1 MTSLS
6 ACSGRALC
14 LVISDANPSAE
25 HARPGERR
33 RGRKTP
39 PPAKPATFPGMFPA
53 DDPVVAELLAS
64 PTLMRL
70 AYVGA
75 HGQPHVVPIWYR
87 YADGRFTVVTGPKAD
102 KVRHI
107 SQRPRVSFTIDTD
120 RPPYHVLLVDG
131 VATVEQV
138 EGMAP
143 EYPDIVRRFLGPG
156 ADAYLARMEGRVKRQ
171 VRITIEPKTWRI
183 LDFVKRTPKSLS

>member
-1 MTSLS
+1 
-6 ACSGRALC
+6 
-14 LVISDANPSAE
+14 
-25 HARPGERR
+25 
-33 RGRKTP
+33 
-39 PPAKPATFPGMFPA
+39 MFPA

-64 PTLMRL
+64 RILMRL

-75 HGQPHVVPIWYR
+75 HDQPHVVPIWYR
-87 YADGRFTVVTGPKAD
+87 YAEGRFTVVTGPRAD

-107 SQRPRVSFTIDTD
+107 SQRPRVSFTIDTN
-120 RPPYHVLLVDG
+120 RPPYHVLLVEG
-131 VATVEQV
+131 VASVEQV

-156 ADAYLARMEGRVKRQ
+156 ADTYLSRMEGRVKRQ
-171 VRITIEPKTWRI
+171 VRITIEPQTWRI